1 MLVSTNLLCVQ
12 TIRQVEIV
20 DGATIVSFRHNEK
33 PLGAAFTIEG
43 WTGAKLRPVVSLGK
57 EGQVGKPASFV
68 EDGEDGED
76 DAGSCCQRRGS
87 CGGS

>member
-1 MLVSTNLLCVQ
+1 MPGLISNGPLASQSNILLNVSAGVALWGV
-12 TIRQVEIV
+12 
-20 DGATIVSFRHNEK
+20 K
-33 PLGAAFTIEG
+33 G